1 MSRVFWFN
9 STLGLT
15 LNNVSVVVTQYNSTV
30 ITRTTTVLG
39 DVNTLDPRNITEV
52 QDLRFSFDSQQYPGQ
67 PGIIL
72 VNDTKGV
79 VEGSLSFPYPT
90 SYLVAPGYDYYT
102 QIASG
107 PRANDGCPAGRSLS
121 GVSNCVCRLATVD
134 LIINDIDTK
143 FFSKNATRLSQTFYA
158 TMSPDGQP
166 NLEHQLSNNIVDF
179 DVALFS
185 SWLASISPRPPQFES
200 CYFPAVFVGPPALK
214 ATVSAL
220 TATTTTTVTGTQ
232 HYSWTSATPALGAST
247 VIPAETSKY
256 EAVNMGKHTVTP
268 EAAPSS
274 EQLLA
279 ADRDESAND
288 RSIRTFATLPPE
300 ILSGD
305 STYVLD
311 SSSGYVMESKTN
323 AHGKDSQAFGVPI
336 SIAVGESIAI
346 ENPYSQPS
354 PAQDL
359 IKTPVLP
366 FLGATY
372 TMDR

>member
-1 MSRVFWFN
+1 M
-9 STLGLT
+9 
-15 LNNVSVVVTQYNSTV
+15 
-30 ITRTTTVLG
+30 I
-39 DVNTLDPRNITEV
+39 
-52 QDLRFSFDSQQYPGQ
+52 
-67 PGIIL
+67 
-72 VNDTKGV
+72 
-79 VEGSLSFPYPT
+79 
-90 SYLVAPGYDYYT
+90 
-102 QIASG
+102 
-107 PRANDGCPAGRSLS
+107 
-121 GVSNCVCRLATVD
+121 
-134 LIINDIDTK
+134 
-143 FFSKNATRLSQTFYA
+143 
-158 TMSPDGQP
+158 
-166 NLEHQLSNNIVDF
+166 DF

-185 SWLASISPRPPQFES
+185 SWLPSINPRPSQFES

-214 ATVSAL
+214 IPVSAL

-247 VIPAETSKY
+247 VIPAETSKF
-256 EAVNMGKHTVTP
+256 EAVNMGKPTVTP

-336 SIAVGESIAI
+336 SIAVG
-346 ENPYSQPS
+346 
-354 PAQDL
+354 
-359 IKTPVLP
+359 
-366 FLGATY
+366 
-372 TMDR
+372 